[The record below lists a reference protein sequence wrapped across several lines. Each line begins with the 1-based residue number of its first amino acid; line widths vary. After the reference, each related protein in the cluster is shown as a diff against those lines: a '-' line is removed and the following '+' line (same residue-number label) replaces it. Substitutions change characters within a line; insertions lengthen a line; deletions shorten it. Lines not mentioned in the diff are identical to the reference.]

1 MHNYPSLKR
10 TSVARLDFTSHLVR
24 KKTRK
29 ARKARRAVR
38 EKHNF
43 AICRPVRALPTQH
56 PIKPAIVGSFPAPA
70 PAPAALTIQPFG
82 RELGFRVWR
91 SHRLPSFAFE
101 FLPSGSA
108 ALGHVA
114 LRRNR
119 DRGTG
124 RALTSASRE
133 GGSPSTPGQM
143 SERQVG
149 REGIDSRGPRAAC
162 RRGLASSLFTRVRS
176 PFGLLTHASVFFP
189 ASASSLPFSLRCRSA
204 PARRTSRTHPSR
216 RVMQTVTFGL
226 FARQLSRR
234 GYCGYL
240 PAIPLTNKNKHFS
253 SRHFSYAPLMD

>member
-70 PAPAALTIQPFG
+70 PAPAA
-82 RELGFRVWR
+82 
-91 SHRLPSFAFE
+91 
-101 FLPSGSA
+101 SGSA